1 MCNEDRAADLDHRF
15 LGVFFAVDFF
25 AEEKR
30 KFNRNANVPPRY
42 AVQDEFGA
50 KADEFG
56 AKDRDLNKKTE
67 HVTKQEIMSVGDDVE
82 VTHPSF
88 DGGYSH
94 SSPFGKSPL
103 G

>member
-1 MCNEDRAADLDHRF
+1 MKMGQRIWIIIIFWQVISL
-15 LGVFFAVDFF
+15 L
-25 AEEKR
+25 KR
-30 KFNRNANVPPRY
+30 RGNLTETLTSHLVMLSKMSLEQKQMNLE
-42 AVQDEFGA
+42 Q
-50 KADEFG
+50 KT
-56 AKDRDLNKKTE
+56 RDLNKKKKTE